1 MTREWKSSGEG
12 RRSDVGPPSRINDPL
27 FCGKGVCSFL
37 STSTWRLLPCYRV
50 ALRSPPPLLVVK
62 RPTSCWYFLS
72 LFEKRATDKSWT
84 RIFRRV
90 HPPLFLFQSSRW
102 KSRGDRNSDESPL
115 LSRRVEKRDRKETFS
130 ETNDDLTSEE
140 ETVEDDSEERS
151 KATKERLWRRLF
163 RKESRWTRLNLE
175 DRYGGTWIETL
186 FAKRFSIYLNKIL
199 AFSFFHE
206 RNKPAWTRKRR
217 ERGKEIRVPFEFS
230 FLLISERET
239 KLARLYRSWFER
251 VKNNSA
257 TRAINGWKEF
267 SR

>member
-37 STSTWRLLPCYRV
+37 STSTWRLP
-50 ALRSPPPLLVVK
+50 PPPLL
-62 RPTSCWYFLS
+62 LS
-72 LFEKRATDKSWT
+72 RSASFSSSSPRRKTPHLLLIFSFPVRKKTDKSWT

-102 KSRGDRNSDESPL
+102 KSRDDRNSDESPL

-140 ETVEDDSEERS
+140 KTVEDDSEERS

-199 AFSFFHE
+199 AFSFFHD
-206 RNKPAWTRKRR
+206 RNKPASTRKRR
-217 ERGKEIRVPFEFS
+217 EEKEGRRFEFHSS
-230 FLLISERET
+230 F
-239 KLARLYRSWFER
+239 RSC
-251 VKNNSA
+251 
-257 TRAINGWKEF
+257 
-267 SR
+267 

>member
-37 STSTWRLLPCYRV
+37 STSTWRPPLPCYRV
-50 ALRSPPPLLVVK
+50 ALRPPPLLLVVK

-102 KSRGDRNSDESPL
+102 KSRDDRNSDESPL

-140 ETVEDDSEERS
+140 KTVEDDSEERS

-186 FAKRFSIYLNKIL
+186 FRS
-199 AFSFFHE
+199 
-206 RNKPAWTRKRR
+206 RR
-217 ERGKEIRVPFEFS
+217 AVCETIFDLFKQNTCI
-230 FLLISERET
+230 FL
-239 KLARLYRSWFER
+239 
-251 VKNNSA
+251 
-257 TRAINGWKEF
+257 F